1 MNGMPPHESPLGPD
15 DLEEAAAKLSDQRD
29 RLRVEIATA
38 RETESALRRDC
49 ALDAADVGATT
60 LAIEE
65 LHTRTDAA
73 TALLERTLAALTHI
87 QDGTFGTCATCGV
100 PIARERVMTM
110 PHAERCVACTEQQ
123 SGR

>member
-1 MNGMPPHESPLGPD
+1 MNGMPRRESPLGPD

-29 RLRVEIATA
+29 RLRAEIATA

-73 TALLERTLAALTHI
+73 TALLERTLAALTRI
-87 QDGTFGTCATCGV
+87 QDGTFGACATCGA
-100 PIARERVMTM
+100 PIARERVMAM
-110 PHAERCVACTEQQ
+110 PHAERCVACTERQ
-123 SGR
+123 SGP